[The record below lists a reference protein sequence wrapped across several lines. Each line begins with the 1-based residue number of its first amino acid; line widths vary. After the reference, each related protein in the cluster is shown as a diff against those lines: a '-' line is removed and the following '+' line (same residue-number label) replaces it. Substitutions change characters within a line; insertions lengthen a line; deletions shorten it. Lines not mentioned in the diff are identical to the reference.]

1 METGSKRGNTESM
14 KVVINNIFRSIKGHP
29 KENFIILVNM
39 ILCTMTVFVLLQN
52 YYFLQEHFDV
62 VYSENEVA
70 HHYSIQMS
78 DEEFQSMLT
87 DMLNYSPMYYV
98 GEKVNG
104 EINSTPHLSLYRYSS
119 SPIGLGSFKNKELF
133 KEHAYVDEGA
143 YEYYQM
149 TGEDGEYEFVDTM
162 VVTVNADEVF
172 GLKVMK
178 GRFFEESDINTND
191 PDVPVPVVLCNDYA
205 GDLDVGDVIE
215 LENDKAIVIG
225 ILEDNMYMSGW
236 GAIEFIDDKIMS
248 LCAFPRDFS
257 MSVDDYNY
265 RKFEIYDCI
274 YCDDESVDVQKT
286 INKITAEN
294 GYYTYQVTPIDG
306 VEISETKD
314 VSAKNVALIGLLALI
329 ACIICTC
336 SLSSVLYNRTVQ
348 DRAVFSIYLCS
359 GIPLW
364 KINLSIIIEMVI
376 FMAVSFC
383 PTYALSL
390 KEYKQLLVP
399 AWQIIMFTAII
410 VLVSLIPVFKI
421 NKDNN
426 LDMLIRDKIV

>member
-70 HHYSIQMS
+70 H
-78 DEEFQSMLT
+78 
-87 DMLNYSPMYYV
+87 
-98 GEKVNG
+98 
-104 EINSTPHLSLYRYSS
+104 SS
-119 SPIGLGSFKNKELF
+119 SPIGLGSFKNQELF

-265 RKFEIYDCI
+265 RKFEIYDCV

-376 FMAVSFC
+376 FMADSSC
-383 PTYALSL
+383 
-390 KEYKQLLVP
+390 K
-399 AWQIIMFTAII
+399 
-410 VLVSLIPVFKI
+410 KI
-421 NKDNN
+421 
-426 LDMLIRDKIV
+426 LCLWYLPGR